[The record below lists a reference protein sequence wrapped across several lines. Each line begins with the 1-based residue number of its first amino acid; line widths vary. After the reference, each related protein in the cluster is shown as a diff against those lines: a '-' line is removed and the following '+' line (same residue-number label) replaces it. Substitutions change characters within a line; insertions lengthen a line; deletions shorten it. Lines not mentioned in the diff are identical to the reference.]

1 MPGGPAA
8 HRTRETPDAREAMEE
23 DDGDEPKRAAVRS
36 LARPVAAAGVC
47 PRPRADGG
55 ARCPGPPDSGDGT
68 DGPGTAC
75 RRSRPARPAPRAL
88 NPSPPLPRQSHAERP
103 EGPNVP
109 HALVGANRFQN
120 DPDRRVSNDPAARVG
135 SAVRVGRPTS
145 TGRRDQGSS
154 IVERPGSP
162 GRDHDQRAVSHAHPR
177 RPRDVLRGRKR
188 PTINGDPPTTS
199 AGRVPP
205 GRPWPAG
212 SGPHNHAIGRP
223 GLPGR
228 DHDQRAVS
236 SRAPWTT
243 PRCPAGS
250 EATDQVNCPDCL
262 EVLARERQVGNA
274 ARAWEAR
281 ARRRVA
287 RPPRP
292 RWADRGNVRAK

>member
-55 ARCPGPPDSGDGT
+55 ARCPGPPDSGDGA

-103 EGPNVP
+103 EGAERTTRARGGQPVP
-109 HALVGANRFQN
+109 
-120 DPDRRVSNDPAARVG
+120 
-135 SAVRVGRPTS
+135 
-145 TGRRDQGSS
+145 
-154 IVERPGSP
+154 ERPGSARFERPSRAGRLCRP
-162 GRDHDQRAVSHAHPR
+162 GRETDQHRATRPRVEHRRTTWLAGSGPRPEGCFSRAPSTTPRCSAGSEATDHQR
-177 RPRDVLRGRKR
+177 RPADHVG
-188 PTINGDPPTTS
+188 GSSS
-199 AGRVPP
+199 AWT
-205 GRPWPAG
+205 PWPAG

-250 EATDQVNCPDCL
+250 EATDHHERPAGHAGGSSSAGRPD
-262 EVLARERQVGNA
+262 
-274 ARAWEAR
+274 
-281 ARRRVA
+281 
-287 RPPRP
+287 PPGRGPTIAPMMFSQP
-292 RWADRGNVRAK
+292 RDYQS